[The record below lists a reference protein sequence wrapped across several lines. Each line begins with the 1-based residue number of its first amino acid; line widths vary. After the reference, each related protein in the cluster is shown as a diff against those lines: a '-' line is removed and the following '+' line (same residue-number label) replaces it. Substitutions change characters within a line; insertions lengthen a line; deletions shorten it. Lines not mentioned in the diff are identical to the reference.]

1 MPIAPI
7 CARAARTAK
16 GRRGVFAVLLCLAA
30 LPTGC
35 APPPAPQ
42 QAIPAATASGPPV
55 TLPLRQGVAEL
66 ATAMV
71 THAKLPPS
79 ASGRYPI
86 TIDPWIDGTTGSQ
99 VATTRL
105 MQSEIETL
113 APQHFPQLELLPFTT
128 ESLARRPLVLL
139 GAITPVTGPGS
150 TQPAGDR
157 PGAYRVYGVLAD
169 LATGSIVSAESV
181 WVRPE
186 DVDLTPTAFYR
197 DSPVWVPDES
207 VSAYLRTSAAR
218 PGDPVDPAYLENL
231 QTEALLA
238 DAGAAYNGGQY
249 EPALDLYHQ
258 AADLPEGG
266 HQGRLY
272 NGLYLTSWALGH
284 QQQAAQAFGTLVDY
298 GLKHGRLAVKF
309 LFRPGSTGFWLDPVI
324 SGPYPLWLREVAH
337 RTGADGACLRI
348 TGHSSPTGPSAAND
362 RLSFARARSIQQ
374 DLIHINPGLRRRIE
388 VRGVGAREPIV
399 GTGRDDATDALDRRV
414 DFQPI
419 GCPQVTA
426 AAG

>member
-1 MPIAPI
+1 MPIVLI
-7 CARAARTAK
+7 CARVASTAS
-16 GRRGVFAVLLCLAA
+16 GRRGVFAMLLCLAA
-30 LPTGC
+30 LPMGC
-35 APPPAPQ
+35 AAPPAR
-42 QAIPAATASGPPV
+42 PV
-55 TLPLRQGVAEL
+55 VALPLQQGVAEL

-71 THAKLPPS
+71 THATLPPS

-128 ESLARRPLVLL
+128 ESLARKPLVLL

-150 TQPAGDR
+150 TQPVAER

-169 LATGSIVSAESV
+169 LATGRIAAAESV

-186 DVDLTPTAFYR
+186 DVDLMPTAFYR
-197 DSPVWVPDES
+197 DSPIWLPDES

-231 QTEALLA
+231 HSEALLA
-238 DAGAAYNGGQY
+238 DAGAAYNGGNY
-249 EPALDLYHQ
+249 EPALDLYRQ
-258 AADLPEGG
+258 VADLPEGG
-266 HQGRLY
+266 HQVRMN
-272 NGLYLTSWALGH
+272 NGLYLTHWALGH
-284 QQQAAQAFGTLVDY
+284 RQQAAQIFGALVDY
-298 GLKHGRLAVKF
+298 GLEHGRLGVKF
-309 LFRPGSTGFWLDPVI
+309 LFRPDSTAFWPDPAI
-324 SGPYPLWLREVAH
+324 SGPYPTWLREIAQ
-337 RTGADGACLRI
+337 RTASDRACLRI
-348 TGHSSPTGPSAAND
+348 TGHSSSTGPSALND
-362 RLSFARARSIQQ
+362 RLSLARARSIQQ
-374 DLIHINPGLRRRIE
+374 DLININPGLRSRIE

-414 DFQPI
+414 DFQPVA
-419 GCPQVTA
+419 CPQVTA
-426 AAG
+426 AAGRAALT